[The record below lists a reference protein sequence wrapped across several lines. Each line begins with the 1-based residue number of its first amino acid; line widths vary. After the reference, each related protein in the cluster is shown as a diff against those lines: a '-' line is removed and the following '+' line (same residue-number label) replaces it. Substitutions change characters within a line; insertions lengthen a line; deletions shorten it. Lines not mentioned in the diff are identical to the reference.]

1 MSKAK
6 YKVENWSE
14 YDAAL
19 VKRGSITVWFAEED
33 VQKNWTVKASG
44 KRGAPLTFSNEAI
57 QMLLLLKAVYKLR
70 YRTLEGFARSMM
82 TLMKLE
88 LRVPDHT
95 TMSRRAKQIKVDIP
109 KHSRNEAIHL
119 VIDSTGL
126 KIYGEGE
133 WKIRKHGQSKRRR
146 WIKVHL
152 GVDANK
158 KDVLGVEVTED
169 DSHDCE
175 VFEKLVEQ
183 VDETIQKIYGDG
195 AYDTRKAYDV
205 AENKQTQL
213 FVPPRDN
220 ARFWEDGHPRNTA
233 WFLILMMG
241 LSWWK
246 MVTGYHKRSLA
257 ENAMYRLKQ
266 LFGTSLASRQFKT
279 QESEVHARL
288 AAMNTMTYLGM
299 PVSVRVSVNPS

>member
-6 YKVENWSE
+6 YKIQNWSE

-19 VKRGSITVWFAEED
+19 VKRGNITVWFAEDHIQES
-33 VQKNWTVKASG
+33 WTVKPSG

-57 QMLLLLKAVYKLR
+57 QTLLILKAVYHLR
-70 YRTLEGFARSMM
+70 YRTLEGFARSLMDS
-82 TLMKLE
+82 MKLE
-88 LRVPDHT
+88 LRIPDHT
-95 TMSRRAKQIKVDIP
+95 TLSRRARQIKIEIP
-109 KHSRNEAIHL
+109 KKSRHEPIHL
-119 VIDSTGL
+119 VVDSTGL

-133 WKIRKHGQSKRRR
+133 WKVRKHGKSQRRR

-158 KDVLGVEVTED
+158 KDVLAVEVTED
-169 DSHDCE
+169 NCHDCK

-183 VDETIQKIYGDG
+183 VDDTIEKIYGDG
-195 AYDTRKAYDV
+195 AYDTRKAYEV
-205 AENKQTQL
+205 AENKEAQL
-213 FVPPRDN
+213 VVPPRDN
-220 ARFWEDGHPRNTA
+220 ARFWEDEHPRNTA
-233 WFLILMMG
+233 LFLILIMG
-241 LSWWK
+241 LSWWNV
-246 MVTGYHKRSLA
+246 VTGYHKRSIA

-266 LFGTSLASRQFKT
+266 LFGTSLASRQFIT

-299 PVSVRVSVNPS
+299 PVSVRVGVNPS

>member
-6 YKVENWSE
+6 YKIQNWSE

-19 VKRGSITVWFAEED
+19 VKRGSITVWFEED
-33 VQKNWTVKASG
+33 DVRKNWTAKASG
-44 KRGAPLTFSNEAI
+44 KRGAPIIFSNEAI
-57 QMLLLLKAVYKLR
+57 QMLLMLKAVYKLR

-82 TLMKLE
+82 DLMHLE
-88 LRVPDHT
+88 LRIPDHT

-109 KHSRNEAIHL
+109 QNSHNEPIHL

-133 WKIRKHGQSKRRR
+133 WKIRQHGKSKRRR

-158 KDVLGVEVTED
+158 KDVLAVEVTED
-169 DSHDCE
+169 DCHDCK

-183 VDETIQKIYGDG
+183 VDETIEKIYGDG
-195 AYDTRKAYDV
+195 AYDTRKAYEV
-205 AENKQTQL
+205 AENKEAQL
-213 FVPPRDN
+213 VVPPRDN
-220 ARFWEDGHPRNTA
+220 ARFWEEEHPRNTA
-233 WFLILMMG
+233 LFLVLMMG

-246 MVTGYHKRSLA
+246 VVTGYHKRSIA

-266 LFGTSLASRQFKT
+266 LFGTSLASRQFIT

-288 AAMNTMTYLGM
+288 AAMNIMTYLGM
-299 PVSVRVSVNPS
+299 PVSVRVRVTPP